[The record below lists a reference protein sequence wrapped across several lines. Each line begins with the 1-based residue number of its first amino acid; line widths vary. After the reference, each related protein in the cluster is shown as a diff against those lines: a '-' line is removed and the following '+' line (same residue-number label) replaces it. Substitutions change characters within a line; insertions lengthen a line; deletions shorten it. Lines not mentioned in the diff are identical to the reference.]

1 MQQEP
6 KSARTRAKLKS
17 AAFKLFRSKGFSNTT
32 LRAIATESGVSLG
45 STYYYFE
52 SKDDL
57 ALELFD
63 DLLAEHRA
71 RVAPDLATGN
81 TLEHNLRSLWDG
93 LLDTLEPYHDCGTAF
108 LRAGGLPPPDENG
121 ALVAAID
128 SSRPR
133 APLPVRQG
141 LPELVHLITRAILA
155 FWAADTS
162 PDRNRSRLLVAR
174 AAPLTAR
181 IAVLSRLPVVRTI
194 LDEILALVRALGS
207 EDDAR
212 SRRVRGAAGGHA
224 A

>member
-6 KSARTRAKLKS
+6 KAARTRAKLKS
-17 AAFKLFRSKGFSNTT
+17 AAFNLFRSEGFSNTT
-32 LRAIATESGVSLG
+32 LRAIAAESGVSLG
-45 STYYYFE
+45 NTYYYFD

-71 RVAPDLATGN
+71 RVAPALATGN
-81 TLEHNLRSLWDG
+81 TLEHNLRTLWDD

-108 LRAGGLPPPDENG
+108 LRAGGLPLPDDDG
-121 ALVAAID
+121 PLVAAIEL
-128 SSRPR
+128 SRPQ

-162 PDRNRSRLLVAR
+162 PDRRRSRLLVTR

-181 IAVLSRLPVVRTI
+181 ISVLSRLPVVRAI
-194 LDEILALVRALGS
+194 LDEILGLVRALEPGH
-207 EDDAR
+207 DAGAR
-212 SRRVRGAAGGHA
+212 RGAGTDGGRA